1 MNSFQAI
8 YDVNSTGNSFHS
20 SVYEYQHDILNDF
33 VGLPPTTQ
41 PLKITAPQPTVMVEP
56 QAPDLMRRFAAIFRP
71 RSITRPDPI
80 HINDNDVFGDSMPT
94 PAPANTTR
102 LYFINLNG
110 LNLEKKA
117 VQFRDLCEKL
127 K

>member
-41 PLKITAPQPTVMVEP
+41 PLKITAPQPTEMAEP
-56 QAPDLMRRFAAIFRP
+56 QAPDLM
-71 RSITRPDPI
+71 
-80 HINDNDVFGDSMPT
+80 
-94 PAPANTTR
+94 
-102 LYFINLNG
+102 
-110 LNLEKKA
+110 
-117 VQFRDLCEKL
+117 
-127 K
+127 